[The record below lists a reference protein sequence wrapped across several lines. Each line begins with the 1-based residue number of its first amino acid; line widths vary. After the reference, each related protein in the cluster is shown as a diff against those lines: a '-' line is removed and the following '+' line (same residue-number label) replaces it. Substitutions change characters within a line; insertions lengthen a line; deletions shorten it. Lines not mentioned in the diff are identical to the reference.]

1 MTLGELVR
9 RVPEARLS
17 GDVSLPVTDVTY
29 DSRRATPGSLFV
41 AIPGT
46 VTDGNR
52 YVDAARKK
60 GAVAVVSEQP
70 PDGAG
75 AWVQVPSAR
84 EALALL
90 SAALLGDPAESLR
103 LVGVTGTNGKT
114 TTTYLIDAALRAAG
128 HAVGLIGTVQYRIG
142 GRLMEATRTTPES
155 SDLQA
160 LFRQMVDEGCQDAVM
175 EVSSHSLALARV
187 HGCAFQVAVFT
198 NLTRDHL
205 DFHGDMDAYF
215 LAKRRLFDTYLRPD
229 GHAVINADDDRA
241 AELAAASRGKV
252 WTYGIE
258 AASGAGLTP
267 AERAGGL
274 GGAPLAPPSSSIDVT
289 ASGITLSLKGTRYSV
304 RVPGGTHEVESPLIG
319 RFNVENFLA
328 GLTAALALGLDA
340 RTAIDGLVTVTG
352 VPGRLERVNA
362 GQEFA
367 VIVDYAHTDDAL
379 KNLLET
385 VRELKPRRLITVF
398 GCGGDRDR
406 TKRPLMGAVAAR
418 LSDVVVVTS
427 DNPRSEPP
435 EAILE
440 EIQRGM
446 NGSRRTERYAIVDR
460 REAIARALEM
470 AAPGDAVV
478 IAGKG
483 HETYQVLRDRTVPFD
498 DRQVARELIGNLS
511 LRGRKA

>member
-1 MTLGELVR
+1 MTLGELLR
-9 RVPEARLS
+9 RVPEARLQ
-17 GDVSLPVTDVTY
+17 GDPSLPVTDVTY
-29 DSRRATPGSLFV
+29 DSRRVSPGSLFV
-41 AIPGT
+41 AIRGA

-52 YVDAARKK
+52 FVDAARKK
-60 GAVAVVSEQP
+60 GAAAIVSEQAP
-70 PDGAG
+70 EGAG
-75 AWVQVPSAR
+75 PWVQVPDAR
-84 EALALL
+84 EALALF
-90 SAALLGDPAESLR
+90 SAAVLRDPAQSLR
-103 LVGVTGTNGKT
+103 LIGVTGTNGKT

-128 HAVGLIGTVQYRIG
+128 HTVGLLGTVHYRVG
-142 GRLMEATRTTPES
+142 GRLVEASRTTPES

-160 LFRQMVDEGCQDAVM
+160 LFRQMVDESCTDAVM
-175 EVSSHSLALARV
+175 EVSSHSLELKRV

-205 DFHGDMDAYF
+205 DFHGDMESYF
-215 LAKRRLFDTYLRPD
+215 AAKRRLFDTYLRED

-241 AELAAASRGKV
+241 PALTAAARGKV
-252 WTYGIE
+252 WTYSLE
-258 AASGAGLTP
+258 AKADVSASGVA
-267 AERAGGL
+267 
-274 GGAPLAPPSSSIDVT
+274 
-289 ASGITLSLKGTRYSV
+289 LSLKGTRF
-304 RVPGGTHEVESPLIG
+304 RTRTPRGEFDVETPLIG

-328 GLTAALALGLDA
+328 GLTAALALDIDPAVALRGLL
-340 RTAIDGLVTVTG
+340 TMTG

-362 GQEFA
+362 GQDFA

-406 TKRPLMGAVAAR
+406 TKRPLMGAVASR

-435 EAILE
+435 EAILD

-446 NGSRRTERYAIVDR
+446 PNGTRRGERYAIVDR
-460 REAIARALEM
+460 REAIGRALEM
-470 AAPGDAVV
+470 AGPGDAVV

-498 DRQVARELIGNLS
+498 DRQVARELIAGLS